1 MTLAFESLGLSP
13 ALLAVTAELGYTE
26 ATAVQAACIPV
37 LLAGRDLIGQSR
49 TGSGKTAAF
58 GLAILEKIELAQLSV
73 QALVLCPTR
82 ELAAQVAQEIRK
94 LGRRHP
100 GLQVRTITGG
110 EPMRE
115 QTLALGR
122 GVHVVIGTPGRV
134 VDHLGRGT
142 LDLSSVRTLVL
153 DEADRMLEMGFQLAL
168 AEIIGKA
175 PKERQ
180 TVCFSATFPDS
191 IQELSQNYQTDPERI
206 TIEED
211 AVAPIRL
218 LQIDAEVADKVEAL
232 RWALSKLSY
241 ESALIFC
248 NMKATVAEIEQR
260 LHLDGASV
268 ACLHGDLEQYDRD
281 RVMAQFR
288 NQSVR
293 ILVATD
299 VAARGIDVAQLDL
312 VINFELPS
320 QQEIYIHRI
329 GRTGRAGKEGQA
341 LCIVSEREQST
352 LGAYTEGAPIEAVQ
366 WSDTVD
372 RAALGRAPL
381 MQTIHISGGRK
392 DKVRPGDI
400 LGALTGE
407 AGGLQGTDIGK
418 IEIHD
423 RYAYVAVSL
432 ALSADAIRNLNNGK
446 IKGRRF
452 KASLL
457 R

>member
-1 MTLAFESLGLSP
+1 MPLGFESLGLSP
-13 ALLAVTAELGYTE
+13 ALLAVTSELGYVEPTP
-26 ATAVQAACIPV
+26 VQAACFPV
-37 LLAGRDLIGQSR
+37 LISGRDLIGQSR

-58 GLAILEKIELAQLSV
+58 GLAILEKIDLTKLQV

-82 ELAAQVAQEIRK
+82 ELAAQVGQELRK

-100 GLQVRTITGG
+100 GLQVRTIAGG
-110 EPMRE
+110 EPIRE
-115 QTLALGR
+115 QTLALKR
-122 GVHVVIGTPGRV
+122 GVHVVIGTPGRF
-134 VDHLGRGT
+134 VDHLERGS
-142 LDLSSVRTLVL
+142 LDLSRVRTLVL

-168 AEIIGKA
+168 DEIVTQA
-175 PKERQ
+175 PKARQ

-191 IQELSQNYQTDPERI
+191 IQELSRKYQTNPERI
-206 TIEED
+206 TIEDE

-218 LQIDAEVADKVEAL
+218 IQLHAETPDKLDAL
-232 RWALSKLSY
+232 RWALGALSY

-248 NMKATVAEIEQR
+248 NMKVTVAEIEQR
-260 LHLDGASV
+260 LHRDGASV
-268 ACLHGDLEQYDRD
+268 ACLHGDLEQPDRD

-312 VINFELPS
+312 VVNFDLPS
-320 QQEIYIHRI
+320 QPEIYIHRL

-341 LCIVSEREQST
+341 LCIVNEREQST
-352 LGAYTEGAPIEAVQ
+352 LRAYTEGAHVETVE
-366 WSDTVD
+366 WSSQLN
-372 RAALGRAPL
+372 RAALGRPPL

-432 ALSADAIRNLNNGK
+432 ALSSDAIRSLNNGK